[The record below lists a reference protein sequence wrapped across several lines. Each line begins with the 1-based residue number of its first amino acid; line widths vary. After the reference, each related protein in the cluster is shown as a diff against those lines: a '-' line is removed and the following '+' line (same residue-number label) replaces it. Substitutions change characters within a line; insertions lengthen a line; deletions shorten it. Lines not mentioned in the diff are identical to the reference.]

1 MINYLDLDE
10 MVTRLELCGHL
21 LEGRH
26 KHRAPFLWRVEGDL
40 LRITEW
46 RDVQDTFIATFYA
59 NHPMQ
64 HLVVCGSMEDTSPV
78 SRHLIES
85 FNKQQLRLLNADIDP
100 EVMDVLRVC
109 S

>member
-10 MVTRLELCGHL
+10 MVTRLELCGRR

-26 KHRAPFLWRVEGDL
+26 KHRAPFLWHAEGDL

-46 RDVQDTFIATFYA
+46 RDGQDTLIATFYA
-59 NHPMQ
+59 NHPIQ
-64 HLVVCGSMEDTSPV
+64 HLVVCGSTEGTAPV

-85 FNKQQLRLLNADIDP
+85 FNKQQLRLLGADLDP
-100 EVMDVLRVC
+100 EVVDVLRVC